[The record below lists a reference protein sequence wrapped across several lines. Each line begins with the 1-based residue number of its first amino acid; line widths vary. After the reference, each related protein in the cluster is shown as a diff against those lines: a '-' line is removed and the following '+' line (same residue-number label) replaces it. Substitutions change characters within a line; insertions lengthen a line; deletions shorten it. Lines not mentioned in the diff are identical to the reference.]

1 LDAKQ
6 LTQAPYNDI
15 DYFEGINPKD
25 STIKVVNWS
34 GSCFSDGY
42 IYKMNKD
49 KSFNLVFINEYEMD
63 NIDDVNSKCRL
74 NTYQVE
80 MKKTLIKSEIV
91 E

>member
-1 LDAKQ
+1 MDAKQ